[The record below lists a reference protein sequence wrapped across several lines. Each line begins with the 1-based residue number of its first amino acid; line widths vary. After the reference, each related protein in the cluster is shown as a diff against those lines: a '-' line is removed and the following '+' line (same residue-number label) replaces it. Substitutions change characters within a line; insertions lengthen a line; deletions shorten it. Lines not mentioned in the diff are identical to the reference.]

1 MPQQPITPELLFMV
15 DAIARHGSFSRAAR
29 ELGKV
34 PSAVTYAVRKLE
46 DGLDVL
52 LFDRSGHRARL
63 TAAGETLLR
72 DGRHVLQSLDEL
84 AYRVKRVATGWE
96 VELRIAVSAL
106 LPWRPFYDLIEEF
119 RQVGVSTTLRFST
132 EVLSGTWDALVSGRS
147 DLIIGADTA
156 SAPAGGFQSQSMGRA
171 QFGFC
176 VAPHHPLA
184 EVAALRSLT
193 PEDIAAHCAVVVSDT
208 SRDLPART
216 RGLLTQQPM
225 IIMPTMQDKIEA
237 QVRGLGCG
245 YLPLSLAAG
254 HIAQG
259 RLVVCA
265 TEEGISMYEDLAY
278 AWQARRP
285 GAGLAWWLEKLKS
298 PRLCAS
304 LLDMDSTL
312 LGPSRRGASSKR

>member
-1 MPQQPITPELLFMV
+1 MTPHQPITPELLFMV
-15 DAIARHGSFSRAAR
+15 DAIARHGSFARAAR

-34 PSAVTYAVRKLE
+34 PSAVTYAIRKLE

-52 LFDRSGHRARL
+52 LFDRSGHRAQL
-63 TAAGETLLR
+63 TPAGQALLR
-72 DGRHVLQSLDEL
+72 DGRRVLQSLDDL

-132 EVLSGTWDALVSGRS
+132 EVLSGTWDALVSGRA
-147 DLIIGADTA
+147 DLVIGADA
-156 SAPAGGFQSQSMGRA
+156 AGAPAGAFQSQAMGRT

-184 EVAALRSLT
+184 AVADQRRLT
-193 PEDIAAHCAVVVSDT
+193 AEDIAAHCAVVVSDT

-225 IIMPTMQDKIEA
+225 IIMPTLQDKIEA

-245 YLPLSLAAG
+245 YLPLSLASAY
-254 HIAQG
+254 IANG
-259 RLVVCA
+259 LLVACD
-265 TEEGISMYEDLAY
+265 TEEGIKMYEDLAY
-278 AWQARRP
+278 AWRAKRP
-285 GAGLAWWLEKLKS
+285 GAGLTWWLEKLKS

-304 LLDMDSTL
+304 LLEPRSTR
-312 LGPSRRGASSKR
+312 SI